1 MSKHNIQNRDHYTV
15 AGRERPGK
23 AAAQVTPHAT
33 NNANEEQGRWDR
45 QQREKQDEDETSRGR

>member
-23 AAAQVTPHAT
+23 AAAQVTPHVT
-33 NNANEEQGRWDR
+33 NQAEEDRERWE
-45 QQREKQDEDETSRGR
+45 QRRKAKEGVAGEKK